1 MRQIAVIGLGR
12 FGFHV
17 AETLTKLGHEVLAID
32 SDEEQVARVGEFA
45 TYAVQC
51 DATDEKALRAV
62 SAQNVDM
69 AVVSIGENI
78 EASLL
83 VVMTLKELGVE
94 RVLAK
99 AVTALHGKILENM
112 GVSEVIYPERDAGI
126 RLAHRLTAPNVLEY
140 LQLSPGYSIE
150 EVEVPEPLIG
160 KPIGDSQIRA
170 GFRVNIIAVKKK
182 VQTMIKGVL
191 QSRDLVNFTPAPTDV
206 MEQGDVLVVVGR
218 EEDLEKF
225 CLLGQKK

>member
-1 MRQIAVIGLGR
+1 MPQIAVIGLGR
-12 FGFHV
+12 FGYHV

-32 SDEEQVARVGEFA
+32 RDEEQITRVGEFV

-51 DATDEKALRAV
+51 DATDEKALRAI
-62 SAQNVDM
+62 STQNVDM

-78 EASLL
+78 EASIL
-83 VVMTLKELGVE
+83 VVTTLRELGIK
-94 RVLAK
+94 RVIAK
-99 AVTALHGKILENM
+99 AVTPLHGKILEHM
-112 GVSEVIYPERDAGI
+112 GVTEVIYPERDAGI

-150 EVEVPEPLIG
+150 EVSVPEQLIG

-170 GFRVNIIAVKKK
+170 DFQVNIIAVKKK
-182 VQTMIKGVL
+182 LQTMIKGIL
-191 QSRDLVNFTPAPTDV
+191 QSREIVNFTPAPSDV
-206 MEQGDVLVVVGR
+206 MEKGDVLVVIGR

-225 CLLGQKK
+225 CRMGER